1 MIAKCRIGD
10 MVTLQ
15 KSDFPVVL
23 RDGPGFSYNRTC
35 EMSLTDLAI
44 VLAGDI
50 GHGMIIWVQLLISGS
65 GKKGWIPE
73 TALAVID

>member
-1 MIAKCRIGD
+1 MIIKCRIGD
-10 MVTLQ
+10 IVAIQ

-35 EMSLTDLAI
+35 EMSPTDLAI

-50 GHGMIIWVQLLISGS
+50 GHGAHIWIQLLVASN

-73 TALAVID
+73 TILIVPD